1 MQGSFTSE
9 SADKFLQLMREAGY
23 EVSKTVSDS
32 KLKNFSELSIN
43 PGAVQGDVWSGNFAN
58 FGEVRGEYIENYDYT
73 RCVRPD
79 GSAYGT
85 KGKCRK
91 GKESAAEELKKL
103 RRFERVSSDSLVAPV
118 PPKPIKDPVP
128 GILRS
133 QAEVKKIIADKP
145 ETPNPIRNAMGQPLN
160 LTADRVK
167 ALSDKDLESEW
178 NRAKTK
184 GRKDKLQAE
193 LDRREAAS
201 KEAETT
207 GGPVASARNLNKI
220 DAQLKELKAQLR
232 GATTAKQIAIFGSR
246 IQELQG
252 KLDKARGENFSEL
265 PYDFTR
271 CVRPDGSAYGTKG
284 KCRKGTEQAKE
295 VPSLKA
301 KPQPK
306 VKPQPKAKP
315 QPHPEV
321 EPNPKESYSSLMNQQ
336 LSLVI
341 KGDLKGAMALSDKI
355 NEARDKY
362 TKTPEAMAQQKKIEE
377 EAVKKLSS
385 RDAEKAA
392 KDARD
397 NAQLNA
403 KLTAKDKKSPQ

>member
-58 FGEVRGEYIENYDYT
+58 FGEVRGEYIENYDY
-73 RCVRPD
+73 
-79 GSAYGT
+79 
-85 KGKCRK
+85 
-91 GKESAAEELKKL
+91 
-103 RRFERVSSDSLVAPV
+103 
-118 PPKPIKDPVP
+118 
-128 GILRS
+128 
-133 QAEVKKIIADKP
+133 
-145 ETPNPIRNAMGQPLN
+145 
-160 LTADRVK
+160 
-167 ALSDKDLESEW
+167 
-178 NRAKTK
+178 
-184 GRKDKLQAE
+184 
-193 LDRREAAS
+193 
-201 KEAETT
+201 
-207 GGPVASARNLNKI
+207 
-220 DAQLKELKAQLR
+220 
-232 GATTAKQIAIFGSR
+232 
-246 IQELQG
+246 
-252 KLDKARGENFSEL
+252 
-265 PYDFTR
+265 TR